1 MNNYYLPNSVR
12 IASEN
17 ETLEI
22 TKNRLEENKTAVQI
36 CENYTSQIP
45 TYSVIDALKKL

>member
-22 TKNRLEENKTAVQI
+22 TKNRLEENKTAI
-36 CENYTSQIP
+36 HIFENYACQIP
-45 TYSVIDALKKL
+45 TYSVIDALKNI